1 MNVSLE
7 SAMLALYNA
16 REFEPEDWVSRRW
29 LYDELRGVGW
39 DGPIADIGAALDRW
53 RVPQDKRTG
62 RRAAAGIIAAVESGR
77 VNPYPRGVGPELRH
91 LEEAGPAAWDE
102 LHRLEQDTEPLRTYW
117 ANVTASLQAARARL
131 QADYDAPVSLLG

>member
-1 MNVSLE
+1 MNMPLE

-29 LYDELRGVGW
+29 LYDALRRVGW

-62 RRAAAGIIAAVESGR
+62 RRAAAGVIAAVESGR
-77 VNPYPRGVGPELRH
+77 VTPYPRGVGPELRH
-91 LEEAGPAAWDE
+91 LEEAGPAAWE
-102 LHRLEQDTEPLRTYW
+102 VLNRLELDTEPLRTYW
-117 ANVTASLQAARARL
+117 ANVTATLQAARARL
-131 QADYDAPVSLLG
+131 QSEYNAPASLLG